1 MYTIT
6 TASKVFFSLH
16 KVKKTLN
23 ANYIRFFL
31 LNFLK
36 NLCVKICVKKRGTH
50 EMRKFKSVNELVNSL
65 KPDYPV
71 YCIRTEQIKK
81 SVTFFKENFPGK
93 ILYAVKTNPHEK
105 IIKQII
111 SNGVKDFDVAS
122 LSEIKLIKKISSE
135 VNLHF
140 MHTIKSKQSI
150 SSAYFDYGVKSFSLD
165 NKDELR
171 KILEATNQAKDLKLF
186 VRIAIS
192 NEHAEIDLSR
202 KFGALPSEA
211 LGLVRLCKEHSRK
224 LGISFHVGSQ
234 CMEKISYS
242 KGIREVGNIIKKTKI
257 IPDIINIG
265 GGFPA
270 IYPDLKPEPL
280 IKYME
285 EIKKGIDNLKLNKL
299 PEIICEPGRAI
310 VAESGSSIVKVI
322 LRKKQNLYINDGT
335 YGSLFDAGVPN
346 FIFPSKM
353 ITDGRIQSKK
363 MTSFSFFGPT
373 CDSLDYM
380 KGPFLLPNNIKEG
393 DYIELGQLGAYGL
406 TFRTNFNGFY
416 SNEIYEVNDKPI
428 MSLFEESNEKV
439 DSLVA

>member
-1 MYTIT
+1 MP
-6 TASKVFFSLH
+6 FFSLH

-36 NLCVKICVKKRGTH
+36 NLCVNKRGTH
-50 EMRKFKSVNELVNSL
+50 EMRKFKSVNELVNTL

-81 SVTFFKENFPGK
+81 SVTFFKDKFPGK

-105 IIKQII
+105 VIKQII
-111 SNGVKDFDVAS
+111 SNGIKDFDVAS
-122 LSEIKLIKKISSE
+122 LAEIKLIKKINSE

-140 MHTIKSKQSI
+140 MHTIKSKESI
-150 SSAYFDYGVKSFSLD
+150 SSAYFDYGVRSFSLD
-165 NKDELR
+165 NKEELR
-171 KILEATNQAKDLKLF
+171 KILDATNQAKDLILF
-186 VRIAIS
+186 ARIAIS

-211 LGLVRLCKEHSRK
+211 LGLVRLCKEHSKK

-280 IKYME
+280 IKYMD
-285 EIKKGIDNLKLNKL
+285 EIKKGIKNLKLNKL

-310 VAESGSSIVKVI
+310 VAESGSTIVKVI

-353 ITDGRIQSKK
+353 ITDGRVQSKK
-363 MTSFSFFGPT
+363 LTSFSLFGPT

-406 TFRTNFNGFY
+406 TFRTNFNGFF
-416 SNEIYEVNDKPI
+416 SNEIFEVNDKPI
-428 MSLFEESNEKV
+428 MSLYEESNKKI

>member
-1 MYTIT
+1 
-6 TASKVFFSLH
+6 
-16 KVKKTLN
+16 
-23 ANYIRFFL
+23 
-31 LNFLK
+31 
-36 NLCVKICVKKRGTH
+36 
-50 EMRKFKSVNELVNSL
+50 MRKFKSVNELVNTL

-71 YCIRTEQIKK
+71 YCIRSEEIRK
-81 SVTFFKENFPGK
+81 SVKFFKENFPGK
-93 ILYAVKTNPHEK
+93 ILYAVKTNSHEK
-105 IIKQII
+105 VIKQII
-111 SNGVKDFDVAS
+111 SNGINDFDVAS
-122 LSEIKLIKKISSE
+122 LNEIKLIHKINPKM
-135 VNLHF
+135 NLHF
-140 MHTIKSKQSI
+140 MHTIKSKESI
-150 SSAYFDYGVKSFSLD
+150 SSAYFNYGVKSFSLD

-171 KILEATNQAKDLKLF
+171 KILEATNQANDLKLF

-211 LGLVRLCKEHSRK
+211 LGLVRLCREHSKK

-234 CMEKISYS
+234 CMHKISYT
-242 KGIREVGNIIKKTKI
+242 KGIKEIENIIKKTKI
-257 IPDIINIG
+257 VPDIINLG

-280 IKYME
+280 INYME
-285 EIKKGIDNLKLNKL
+285 EIKKSLSNLKLDKL

-310 VAESGSSIVKVI
+310 VAESGSTIVKVI
-322 LRKKQNLYINDGT
+322 LRKKQSLYLNDGT
-335 YGSLFDAGVPN
+335 YGTLFDAGVPN
-346 FIFPSKM
+346 FVLPTKM

-363 MTSFSFFGPT
+363 LTAFNFFGPT

-416 SNEIYEVNDKPI
+416 SNEIFEVNDKPI
-428 MSLFEESNEKV
+428 MSLYEGSNDKV

>member
-1 MYTIT
+1 
-6 TASKVFFSLH
+6 
-16 KVKKTLN
+16 
-23 ANYIRFFL
+23 
-31 LNFLK
+31 
-36 NLCVKICVKKRGTH
+36 
-50 EMRKFKSVNELVNSL
+50 MRKFKTVNELVNTL

-71 YCIRTEQIKK
+71 YCIRPEEIKK
-81 SVTFFKENFPGK
+81 SVTFFKDNFPGK

-105 IIKQII
+105 IIKHII
-111 SNGVKDFDVAS
+111 SNGIKDFDVAS
-122 LSEIKLIKKISSE
+122 LAEIKLINKLNSE

-140 MHTIKSKQSI
+140 MHTIKSKESI
-150 SSAYFDYGVKSFSLD
+150 SSAYFDYGVRSFSLD
-165 NKDELR
+165 NRDELR

-211 LGLVRLCKEHSRK
+211 LGLVRLCKEHSKK

-234 CMEKISYS
+234 CMQKISYS
-242 KGIREVGNIIKKTKI
+242 KGIREVGDIIKKTKV

-265 GGFPA
+265 WGFPA

-285 EIKKGIDNLKLNKL
+285 EIKKGIKNLKLNKL
-299 PEIICEPGRAI
+299 PEIMCEPGRAI

-353 ITDGRIQSKK
+353 ISSGRVQSKK
-363 MTSFSFFGPT
+363 LTSFSFFGPT

-406 TFRTNFNGFY
+406 TFRTNFNGFF
-416 SNEIYEVNDKPI
+416 SNEIFELNDKPI
-428 MSLFEESNEKV
+428 MSLYEESNEKV